1 MGRLSVAPKAPQM
14 EVETLAVKF
23 NALDDIQLHVPR
35 SRPWRGSSGGMSTHE
50 NSPSGFPR
58 IPWAQSLVGRVEQFE
73 GDPGLPPLGVQVG
86 AVRDGPM
93 VGGLGRGPVHPGL
106 QRLVGEGVDLGPVE
120 PGRPRPALDGRH
132 GAEADP

>member
-58 IPWAQSLVGRVEQFE
+58 IPWAQSLVGM
-73 GDPGLPPLGVQVG
+73 GDPGWLCLSDP
-86 AVRDGPM
+86 
-93 VGGLGRGPVHPGL
+93 GGSLWGDR
-106 QRLVGEGVDLGPVE
+106 
-120 PGRPRPALDGRH
+120 
-132 GAEADP
+132 